1 MGPSPAVDIDPT
13 DRSVRSPDSF
23 LALTMVQGI
32 CSKND
37 TYFARHTKKESRPQ
51 R

>member
-1 MGPSPAVDIDPT
+1 MGPNPAVDIDPT
-13 DRSVRSPDSF
+13 DRSVRNPDSF

-32 CSKND
+32 CSKKD
-37 TYFARHTKKESRPQ
+37 TYFARRAKKESRLQ